1 MLRNYPLRTLFILFV
16 LLPLHIP
23 FHILMGVG
31 NLLAFVGKWVGKG
44 GRWFSKKAANA
55 QQHLNHSTEWFLVP
69 AREYEV
75 QRRVQR
81 REKKRKITEKNDLGD
96 NIIYRDDVTE

>member
-1 MLRNYPLRTLFILFV
+1 MAGRS
-16 LLPLHIP
+16 LLYCRAGWGPSR
-23 FHILMGVG
+23 G
-31 NLLAFVGKWVGKG
+31 GKG